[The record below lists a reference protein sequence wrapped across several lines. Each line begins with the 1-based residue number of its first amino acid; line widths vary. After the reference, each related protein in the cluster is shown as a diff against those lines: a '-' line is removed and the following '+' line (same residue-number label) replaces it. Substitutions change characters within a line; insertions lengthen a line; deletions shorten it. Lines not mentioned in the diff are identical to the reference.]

1 MFEILN
7 NIEEK
12 ENINFNK
19 PGNNK
24 SVFIETYGC
33 QMNLADSEI
42 VLSVLSKYG
51 YNETND
57 INDSDI
63 ILLNTCSVRENAE
76 NKIYNRLNVLKGFK
90 KNNPN
95 LIIGIL
101 GCMAERLRKN
111 LIDKQSIVDLIVG
124 PDEFRKIPGLIEN
137 IIETGEKGIAV
148 KLSKVETYDDITP
161 VCKDGIT
168 AFISVMRGCD
178 KFCTFCV
185 VPYTRGR
192 ERSRL
197 LQSIVNETKKLFDDG
212 LKEVTLLGQNVNSY
226 RDGNFDF
233 ADLLEACAKAVP
245 QMRIRYITS
254 HPYDLSLKLIET
266 MAYYDNIC
274 KYIHLPVQSGSDR
287 ILKLMNR
294 MYTIEHYKSILKKTR
309 ELMPGIGLSTD
320 IISGFPGETED
331 DHKLTLELL
340 EEIKYDGAFMF
351 AYSPREHTK
360 AFEMRNSVPDE
371 VKKRKLSEIIEI
383 QSLIST
389 NINKNLVGKIKEVLL
404 ESVSKKSVDF
414 LMGRTD
420 CNKSVIIPKDSFKI
434 GDLVN
439 VKIKRTN
446 SATLFG
452 DVV

>member
-1 MFEILN
+1 
-7 NIEEK
+7 
-12 ENINFNK
+12 
-19 PGNNK
+19 
-24 SVFIETYGC
+24 
-33 QMNLADSEI
+33 MNLADSEI
-42 VLSVLSKYG
+42 VLSVLSNYG

-57 INDSDI
+57 INNSDI

-76 NKIYNRLNVLKGFK
+76 KKIYNRLNVLKSFK

-137 IIETGEKGIAV
+137 LIETGEKGIAV

-161 VCKDGIT
+161 VRKDGIT

-197 LQSIVNETKKLFDDG
+197 HESIVNETRRLFDDG

-233 ADLLEACAKAVP
+233 ADLLEMCAKAVP

-266 MAYYDNIC
+266 MASYDNIC

-294 MYTIEHYKSILKKTR
+294 MYTIEHYKSILNKTR
-309 ELMPGIGLSTD
+309 EAMPGIGLSTD

-331 DHKLTLELL
+331 DHKLTIELL
-340 EEIKYDGAFMF
+340 EELKYDGAFMF

-360 AFEMRNSVPDE
+360 AFEMKNNVPDE
-371 VKKRKLSEIIEI
+371 IKKRRLSEIIEI

-389 NINKNLVGKIKEVLL
+389 NLNKNLVGKTKEVLL
-404 ESVSKKSVDF
+404 ESVSKKSDDF

-420 CNKSVIIPKDSFKI
+420 CNKSVIIPKGSFKI

>member
-12 ENINFNK
+12 ENINFHK

-42 VLSVLSKYG
+42 VLSVLSNYG

-57 INDSDI
+57 INNSDI

-76 NKIYNRLNVLKGFK
+76 KKIYNRLNVLKSFK

-137 IIETGEKGIAV
+137 LIETGEKGIAV

-161 VCKDGIT
+161 VRKDGIT

-197 LQSIVNETKKLFDDG
+197 HESIVNETRRLFDDG

-233 ADLLEACAKAVP
+233 ADLLEMCAKAVP

-266 MAYYDNIC
+266 MASYDNIC

-294 MYTIEHYKSILKKTR
+294 MYTIEHYKSILNKTR
-309 ELMPGIGLSTD
+309 EAMPGIGLSTD

-331 DHKLTLELL
+331 DHKLTIELL
-340 EEIKYDGAFMF
+340 EELKYDGAFMF

-360 AFEMRNSVPDE
+360 AFEMKNNVPDE
-371 VKKRKLSEIIEI
+371 IKKRRLSEIIEI

-389 NINKNLVGKIKEVLL
+389 NLNKNLVGKTKEVLL
-404 ESVSKKSVDF
+404 ESVSKKSDDF

-420 CNKSVIIPKDSFKI
+420 CNKSVIIPKGSFKI

>member
-1 MFEILN
+1 
-7 NIEEK
+7 
-12 ENINFNK
+12 
-19 PGNNK
+19 
-24 SVFIETYGC
+24 
-33 QMNLADSEI
+33 
-42 VLSVLSKYG
+42 
-51 YNETND
+51 
-57 INDSDI
+57 
-63 ILLNTCSVRENAE
+63 
-76 NKIYNRLNVLKGFK
+76 
-90 KNNPN
+90 
-95 LIIGIL
+95 
-101 GCMAERLRKN
+101 
-111 LIDKQSIVDLIVG
+111 
-124 PDEFRKIPGLIEN
+124 
-137 IIETGEKGIAV
+137 
-148 KLSKVETYDDITP
+148 
-161 VCKDGIT
+161 
-168 AFISVMRGCD
+168 MRGCD

-197 LQSIVNETKKLFDDG
+197 HESIVNETRRLFDDG

-233 ADLLEACAKAVP
+233 ADLLEMCAKAVP

-266 MAYYDNIC
+266 MASYDNIC

-294 MYTIEHYKSILKKTR
+294 MYTIEHYKSILNKTR
-309 ELMPGIGLSTD
+309 EAMPGIGLSTD

-331 DHKLTLELL
+331 DHKLTIELL
-340 EEIKYDGAFMF
+340 EELKYDGAFMF

-360 AFEMRNSVPDE
+360 AFEMKNNVPDE
-371 VKKRKLSEIIEI
+371 IKKRRLSEIIEI

-389 NINKNLVGKIKEVLL
+389 NLNKNLVGKTKEVLL
-404 ESVSKKSVDF
+404 ESVSKKSDDF

-420 CNKSVIIPKDSFKI
+420 CNKSVIIPKGSFKI